1 MKELRQ
7 RIPSVNMAYYV
18 SLKTI
23 ETIHKALDIPL
34 GRGVGADTQKNGFV
48 NGNDNV
54 EEDEDDEDFVEEAV
68 PDEAYD
74 DDDDDY
80 I

>member
-23 ETIHKALDIPL
+23 EAIHKALDIPL

-48 NGNDNV
+48 NGNDNA
-54 EEDEDDEDFVEEAV
+54 EEDEEDEDFVEEAV

-74 DDDDDY
+74 DDDDY